1 MHFARAIARLLLPAL
16 GLVACSSQIPTL
28 KDWADALVGKNVAD
42 LRALSATSGSYSSR
56 TGWQHKRY
64 NLGNGNWVYVQ
75 PDRPNCEIHFE
86 INSEDLIVGYTP
98 IGKGCRYQ

>member
-1 MHFARAIARLLLPAL
+1 MRLVSLAL
-16 GLVACSSQIPTL
+16 SMVACSSQIPTL
-28 KDWADALVGKNVAD
+28 KDWADDLVGKNIAD
-42 LRALSATSGSYSSR
+42 LRALAAPSGSYSSR

-64 NLGNGNWVYVQ
+64 HLGNGNWVHVQ

-98 IGKGCRYQ
+98 IGTGCRYQ